1 MSGMFEKSSTPAF
14 EANELQAFFPS
25 PPNPFLGE
33 VPSTESLVDAVFTQS
48 ALMDLPKSMPFERP
62 VGYPRLP
69 IEMPK
74 KPKNTLW
81 RTLTP
86 CLQAACILFII
97 SLGFLSLQQPNTP
110 QTETQNYIT
119 LNPEDA
125 RWYLDNN
132 TTTNDIEWYE
142 YEEQIVNNNLIVFQT
157 QTDIL
162 NGLTPDEVNSFF

>member
-62 VGYPRLP
+62 VGYAQKAF
-69 IEMPK
+69 EMPMK
-74 KPKNTLW
+74 TENTLW

-86 CLQAACILFII
+86 FLQAACILLII
-97 SLGFLSLQQPNTP
+97 GLGFIPLQEPSTP
-110 QTETQNYIT
+110 QTETPNYVS
-119 LNPEDA
+119 LNAEDA
-125 RWYLDNN
+125 RWYLENN
-132 TTTNDIEWYE
+132 TTMNDIEWYE
-142 YEEQIVNNNLIVFQT
+142 YEEQIVNNNRIVFQT